1 MIRKLLLGLVVLL
14 GKKVIAQVAR
24 KVVAKAAEKVRPKN

>member
-24 KVVAKAAEKVRPKN
+24 KVAAKAAEKVRPKN